1 MSITT
6 NFKTIELLEGFNNY
20 FNRIIKKY
28 NSVDDYEDI
37 QYYAHKDY
45 FSIENIN
52 FNPNDN
58 VSTKLIV
65 NIDATKYDY
74 LLVINPDDEAI
85 ESRWFI
91 LNCVRLRNGQ
101 YELSLKKDNIADN
114 LESLLTSPMF
124 VQKAMLSNT
133 DPFIFNDEGMSFN
146 QKKTDEHLLKDGSN
160 TAWIV
165 GYIAKNASPSDVS
178 IQVPDEDFVAVTL
191 TDIADEMSISE
202 SDLAS
207 ILNFGENSNPSYF
220 TRQIEF
226 RFGTKTIFTAIGNP
240 LLRKNS
246 VIMNSTLTSG
256 EWYTVFA
263 YAWNKPIWT
272 NVPQPNQAAE
282 EVKNALIA
290 YKAQVLNQLPTIL
303 NRKYFNENQYNI
315 LSSYENKIVLYNG
328 TYYKITVNVA
338 NSAEQEVAGPMAYT
352 SYSSLTNVIN
362 EANSHITVLSG
373 GGLQTDG
380 EISVRPTSLKV
391 YVQMEEVSVE
401 SGVIAGVTTK
411 ISSSR
416 KALNSQP
423 FDMFAIPYGETTF
436 NSDLGERKSIGEY
449 SLSVASKIALEL
461 NANCYDV
468 QLLPYCPFLDKYN
481 NGVID
486 LTDLTEDVDFNYID
500 KTSSIVRVTETHDL
514 QIQQDPEAQTGYSG
528 DYFIIVDMP
537 SSDITQIGYTIN
549 YGEEYT
555 SARSITKVSLGST
568 TEIIFECDIQDG
580 TVTQGMVSISIWYEY
595 NGTDHKSFI
604 IYCDKNSFSTTINYA
619 LTLTDSVKVDALCDK
634 YRLVSPNYQ
643 GSFEFCVAKNG
654 GKVDFFLAEAT
665 YRPYNPYIKVAPD
678 FNLLYGANFG
688 DCRGLICGGDF
699 SIGIMTSAW
708 ETYQLNNKNYQN
720 IFNREIQSLDL
731 QQHIQSRNQLIG
743 GISNI
748 FGDTTKGAVTGG
760 IMTGSPYGAIAGAV
774 VGASV
779 SSMGAAIDYQTL
791 MVEQKEQRSLA
802 IDKYNY
808 QLGNIK
814 ALPYTLTKVGAFD
827 INSKIFPFLEY
838 YTATEEEKEALERKI
853 QYESMTVMRI
863 DYLANFY
870 HETGDKYYFKAEL
883 IRNEELSFS
892 TEVFNS
898 IYGELLKGVY
908 I

>member
-65 NIDATKYDY
+65 NLDATKYDY

-114 LESLLTSPMF
+114 LENLLTSPMF
-124 VQKAMLSNT
+124 VQKAMLPND

-146 QKKTDEHLLKDGSN
+146 QIKTTETLLKDSSE

-220 TRQIEF
+220 TKEIEF
-226 RFGTKTIFTAIGNP
+226 RFGYSVPKIGIDLSP
-240 LLRKNS
+240 RFRRAR
-246 VIMNSTLTSG
+246 VTTNSTISTSS
-256 EWYTVFA
+256 YKYD
-263 YAWNKPIWT
+263 YALSWNKPIWKLVT
-272 NVPQPNQAAE
+272 NGSPANEVSQAI
-282 EVKNALIA
+282 LYYSSSILS
-290 YKAQVLNQLPTIL
+290 QMPTIL
-303 NRKYFNENQYNI
+303 NRKYFTEDQYNI
-315 LSSYENKIVLYNG
+315 LSSYENKVVLYNG
-328 TYYKITVNVA
+328 TYYKIAINVV

-352 SYSSLTNVIN
+352 SYSSLISVITRANTN
-362 EANSHITVLSG
+362 ITTGTG
-373 GGLQTDG
+373 GGLDNTG
-380 EISVRPTSLKV
+380 EISIRPTSLKV
-391 YVQMEEVSVE
+391 FVQMEEVSVE

-486 LTDLTEDVDFNYID
+486 LTDLTEDIDFNYID
-500 KTSSIVRVTETHDL
+500 KTSSTVRVTETHDL

-555 SARSITKVSLGST
+555 SARSITKVGLGST

-604 IYCDKNSFSTTINYA
+604 IYCDKNSFSTRINQS
-619 LTLTDSVKVDALCDK
+619 LSLTDSVKVDALCDK

-654 GKVDFFLAEAT
+654 GRVDFFLAEAT
-665 YRPYNPYIKVAPD
+665 YRPYNPYIKVVPD

-720 IFNREIQSLDL
+720 IFNREIQSLDI
-731 QQHIQSRNQLIG
+731 QQDIQRRSQIVG
-743 GISNI
+743 SVAGVVA
-748 FGDTTKGAVTGG
+748 DTTKGATTGAMLG
-760 IMTGSPYGAIAGAV
+760 GGWGAV
-774 VGASV
+774 AGGALGASV
-779 SSMGAAIDYQTL
+779 SAVGAGMDFDIL
-791 MVEQKEQRSLA
+791 MREQREQRSLA

-870 HETGDKYYFKAEL
+870 NETGDKYYFKAEL
-883 IRNEELSFS
+883 IRNEELYFS